1 MNSAQITILVIL
13 LSTMVLFFWGR
24 WRHDMV
30 AGAALLACV
39 LTGLLPAEQAFEGFS
54 HPAVVTVAL
63 VLVLSK
69 GLQNSGAVDG
79 LTRVLLPTQAGPT
92 LSIAALT
99 ATGAAL
105 SAFMNNV
112 GALALL
118 MPVAI
123 QMAQRQQI
131 APGKVLMPLSFGT
144 ILGGMATL
152 IGTPSNLIV
161 SGFRKS
167 NGHSGFN
174 MFDFTPVGL
183 TVAVVGIAFVTLIGW
198 RLVPG
203 RKQASGG
210 SFDSGAYIT
219 EARVAEDSKADGMTL
234 REVEEA
240 LGSDDVQ
247 VLGLIRN
254 SVRVSRPNP
263 RRRTRVGDILL
274 LEAEAETLTKAL
286 SGLGLKLE
294 EASATIEEKAK
305 AEEKKEEQKK
315 QVQSKKE
322 QKNDSAEELS
332 AKAEVNVES
341 DATVA
346 SADKKPDEDSPSDIN
361 DDLVLMELAVLPN
374 SSLLGRNVLGIQLR
388 SRHGIN
394 LLAISRQGGR
404 SVKRLRAQAFR
415 AGDLLMMQG
424 APEAIAEFAA
434 SYGCVPLA
442 ERDLSISN
450 KKQALLATAIMA
462 GSVLVA
468 ALGWLPAAVAFAA
481 GVLVSMVVRTVP
493 ARQVYNAVDWPVIV
507 LLGALI
513 PVAEVMESTGTAGL
527 IADFLLHSVAQGHAV
542 VALVLILVV
551 TMNLS
556 DLMNNA
562 ATAAVMCPIA
572 IGTASQLG
580 VSMDP
585 FLMAVAV
592 GSSCAFLTPIGHQN
606 NTLILGPGGFRFGD
620 YWRLGLP
627 VDVLVILVAIPMLLW
642 VWPL

>member
-1 MNSAQITILVIL
+1 MNSAQITILAIL
-13 LSTMVLFFWGR
+13 LATMVLFFWGR

-144 ILGGMATL
+144 ILGGMTTL

-294 EASATIEEKAK
+294 EAKATIEEKAK
-305 AEEKKEEQKK
+305 AEEEKAKADEQKEVQK
-315 QVQSKKE
+315 KDQQV
-322 QKNDSAEELS
+322 EES
-332 AKAEVNVES
+332 AKADANPESEVKAAVS
-341 DATVA
+341 
-346 SADKKPDEDSPSDIN
+346 DKKANEESPSDIN

-374 SSLLGRNVLGIQLR
+374 SSLLGRNALGIQLR

-527 IADFLLHSVAQGHAV
+527 IADFLLHTVAQGHAV

-627 VDVLVILVAIPMLLW
+627 VDVLVILVAVPMLLW